1 MRELR
6 EIYKDIAWEQHKLG
20 LLFSRQREI
29 EEDIQG
35 CFDRIKVLQEE
46 SSKHYNY
53 TSTDSY

>member
-6 EIYKDIAWEQHKLG
+6 EIYKDVAWEQHKLG
-20 LLFSRQREI
+20 LLFDRQREV

-35 CFDRIKVLQEE
+35 CFARIKALLEE

-53 TSTDSY
+53 TSKVG

>member
-6 EIYKDIAWEQHKLG
+6 EIYKDVAWEQHKLG
-20 LLFSRQREI
+20 LLFARQREV

-35 CFDRIKVLQEE
+35 CFDRIKVLLEE

-53 TSTDSY
+53 TQVTK